1 MCNFYTIKQDIYS
14 LKTIVMLVKNLIII
28 VLSSVSLFLSTA
40 NAQQKPKLSA
50 NTTTKD
56 GHPAWIMQGNIYEVN
71 VRQYTPEGTFNA
83 FAKHLSR
90 LKKMGVQT
98 LWFMPVNPIGILDRK
113 GALGSYYAVRNY
125 KAINPEFGT
134 MGDWNKLVNQC
145 HEMGFKVIID
155 WVANHTS
162 ADHYWLTTHPDF
174 YVLDSITHKAVTPFD
189 WTDARKLNYK
199 NNELRDSM
207 TSDMEFWLK
216 TSHIDGFRCDVAS
229 EVPKDFWSKCIAK
242 LRKGRS
248 IFMLAEASE
257 PWIHEAGFDATY
269 TWPEFN
275 VMKEIVKGNSKASSL
290 DSIFSKVDND
300 FQSNALRMFLTSNHD
315 ENSWNKSDYGTMP
328 GATHAP
334 FAVLTQ
340 TMKRSVPLIYS
351 SQEEPYLDSISFFYK
366 NTIPFGKYARAGFY
380 TKLLTLRKIN
390 EALAANASYN
400 KIKSTADDKIFAYT
414 RENNGAKVLV
424 VLNLSEDALTA
435 TLSSPTLSGK
445 ATEIFSNKIET
456 LSDKQHFILKPWDYK
471 VYSYL
476 P

>member
-1 MCNFYTIKQDIYS
+1 
-14 LKTIVMLVKNLIII
+14 MLLKNLIFI
-28 VLSSVSLFLSTA
+28 SLSTVLLSFYTA
-40 NAQQKPKLSA
+40 KAQQSPKIIA
-50 NTTTKD
+50 NTTTTD
-56 GHPAWIMQGNIYEVN
+56 GHPSWIMQGNIYEVN
-71 VRQYTPEGTFNA
+71 VRQYTRKGTFNA
-83 FAKHLSR
+83 FAKHLPR

-98 LWFMPVNPIGILDRK
+98 LWFMPVNPIGIVDRK
-113 GALGSYYAVRNY
+113 GVLGSYYAIRNY

-134 MGDWNKLVNQC
+134 MEDWNKLVTQC

-155 WVANHTS
+155 WVANHTA
-162 ADHYWLTTHPDF
+162 ADHYWLIKHPDF
-174 YVLDSITHKAVTPFD
+174 YVRDSVTNKALSPFN

-199 NNELRDSM
+199 NQELRDSM
-207 TSDMEFWLK
+207 TADMEFWLT

-229 EVPKDFWSKCIAK
+229 EVPKDFWAKCIAT

-269 TWPEFN
+269 TWPELN
-275 VMKEIVKGNSKASSL
+275 VMKEIVKGKLKASGL
-290 DSIFSKVDND
+290 DSIFNKIDND
-300 FQSNALRMFLTSNHD
+300 FQSNALRMYFTSNHD

-380 TKLLTLRKIN
+380 TKLLTLRKNN
-390 EALAANASYN
+390 EALAANASYS
-400 KIKSTADDKIFAYT
+400 KIKSTADDNVFAFI
-414 RENNGAKVLV
+414 RENNGTRILV
-424 VLNLSEDALTA
+424 VLNLSKNPVT
-435 TLSSPTLSGK
+435 TILSNPMISGK
-445 ATEIFSNKIET
+445 AIEIFSNKIEV
-456 LSDKQHFILKPWDYK
+456 LSDGQTFDLKPWDYK
-471 VYSYL
+471 VYSYMQ
-476 P
+476 

>member
-1 MCNFYTIKQDIYS
+1 
-14 LKTIVMLVKNLIII
+14 MLVKNLIII
-28 VLSSVSLFLSTA
+28 VLSTFSLSLFTA
-40 NAQQKPKLSA
+40 NAQQKPKLIA
-50 NTTTKD
+50 NTATID

-83 FAKHLSR
+83 FAKQLPR

-98 LWFMPVNPIGILDRK
+98 LWFMPINPIGILDRK
-113 GALGSYYAVRNY
+113 GTLGSYYAVKNY
-125 KAINPEFGT
+125 RAINPEFGT
-134 MGDWNKLVNQC
+134 MEDWNKLVKQC

-155 WVANHTS
+155 WVANHTA
-162 ADHYWLTTHPDF
+162 ADHYWLTTHPNF
-174 YVLDSITHKAVTPFD
+174 YVLDSITHKAISPFD

-199 NNELRDSM
+199 NQELCDSM
-207 TSDMEFWLK
+207 TADMEFWLK

-229 EVPKDFWSKCIAK
+229 EVPQTFWTKCIAT

-248 IFMLAEASE
+248 IFMLAEASVQ
-257 PWIHEAGFDATY
+257 WIHDAGFDATY

-275 VMKEIVKGNSKASSL
+275 VMKEIVKGNLKASSL
-290 DSIFSKVDND
+290 DSIFNKIDND
-300 FQSNALRMFLTSNHD
+300 FQENALRMFLTSNHD

-380 TKLLTLRKIN
+380 TKLLTLRKNN

-400 KIKSTADDKIFAYT
+400 KIKSTADDKVFAYT

-424 VLNLSEDALTA
+424 VLNLSKDSVRAK
-435 TLSSPTLSGK
+435 LSNTTISGM
-445 ATEIFSNKIET
+445 ATEIFSNKTDT
-456 LSDKQHFILKPWDYK
+456 LSDLQTVDLKPWDYK
-471 VYSYL
+471 VYNYL
-476 P
+476 Q

>member
-1 MCNFYTIKQDIYS
+1 
-14 LKTIVMLVKNLIII
+14 
-28 VLSSVSLFLSTA
+28 
-40 NAQQKPKLSA
+40 
-50 NTTTKD
+50 
-56 GHPAWIMQGNIYEVN
+56 

-83 FAKHLSR
+83 FAKHLPR

-98 LWFMPVNPIGILDRK
+98 LWFMPINPIGILDRK
-113 GALGSYYAVRNY
+113 GVLGSYYAVRNY

-134 MGDWNKLVNQC
+134 MEDWNNLVKQC
-145 HEMGFKVIID
+145 HKMGFKIIID
-155 WVANHTS
+155 WVANHTA
-162 ADHYWLTTHPDF
+162 ADHYWLKNHPNF
-174 YVLDSITHKAVTPFD
+174 YVLDSITHKAISPFD

-199 NNELRDSM
+199 NKELRDSM
-207 TSDMEFWLK
+207 TADMEFWLN

-229 EVPKDFWSKCIAK
+229 EVPEAFWTKCIAT

-248 IFMLAEASE
+248 IFMLAEASM

-275 VMKEIVKGNSKASSL
+275 VMKEIVKRNLKASSL
-290 DSIFSKVDND
+290 DSIFSKIDID
-300 FQSNALRMFLTSNHD
+300 FQSNALRLFFTSNHD

-380 TKLLTLRKIN
+380 TKLLTLRKNN

-400 KIKSTADDKIFAYT
+400 KIKSTSDDKVFAYT

-424 VLNLSEDALTA
+424 VLNLSKEAVTT
-435 TLSSPTLSGK
+435 TLSNTSLSGK
-445 ATEIFSNKIET
+445 ATEVFSNKVEI
-456 LSDKQHFILKPWDYK
+456 LSDGQTFVLNPWDYK

-476 P
+476 Q